1 MPGSRSYPCNN
12 HRSILMNPS
21 DFRLILIKYRKG
33 NCTDNEREMVE
44 AWYKDLDK
52 GQTLDLGDGEKDI
65 LEGEIWLRVTAKIK
79 GTAHSHPKPLRFT
92 GFQWLSAA
100 ASVLAIMAVSF
111 YVFKFQPLKE
121 LKNAGAGI
129 AEIEKEN
136 DVVTYKNQGT
146 AVREITLADGSVVSL
161 YPASELAHGKKFN
174 QATREVTLTG
184 EAFFR
189 VAKNADKPFFVRTR
203 DITTKVLGT
212 SFNIKAYPSQKNS
225 TVSVKTGR
233 VEVSNHNGTR
243 AETVVLTP
251 NQQIVFVASEGLL
264 RKGLA
269 EKPEALANQ
278 HMDFEERPV
287 EEVFAALE
295 ETFGVEINYDRNA
308 MRDCSVTISFTS
320 ENLPERMAIL
330 CKILGA
336 SYEEKDAALFVQSN
350 GCDGGS

>member
-1 MPGSRSYPCNN
+1 MN
-12 HRSILMNPS
+12 HP
-21 DFRLILIKYRKG
+21 DFRLLLIKYRKG

-44 AWYKDLDK
+44 AWYKHLDE

-65 LEGEIWLRVTAKIK
+65 LEEKIWLRVMAKIK
-79 GTAHSHPKPLRFT
+79 RTASSRPMILQST
-92 GFQWLSAA
+92 GFGWISAA
-100 ASVLAIMAVSF
+100 ASLLAIVAISF
-111 YVFKFQPLKE
+111 YIVKFQPLKE
-121 LKNAGAGI
+121 LKDTVAGSAETEKGGDVI
-129 AEIEKEN
+129 A
-136 DVVTYKNQGT
+136 YKNQGT
-146 AVREITLADGSVVSL
+146 AIREITLADGSIVSL
-161 YPASELAHGKKFN
+161 YPARQLAHGKKFN

-251 NQQIVFVASEGLL
+251 NQRIVFVASEGLL

-269 EKPEALANQ
+269 EKPEALAAQ

-295 ETFGVEINYDRNA
+295 ETFGVEINYDRQL
-308 MRDCSVTISFTS
+308 MRNCSVTISFTS
-320 ENLPERMAIL
+320 ENLPERMDIL

-336 SYEEKDAALFVQSN
+336 SYAVKDATLRVWGN
-350 GCDGGS
+350 GCGGVK